1 MGSTCTL
8 TDEALL
14 IYLLDVN
21 EGGIPTITSSI
32 TVKPDLAVVCG
43 VDNKTVP
50 AGEHSDLVKGSMRQ
64 LSQLVNLMARIK
76 SWHRDSSSVSFTFS
90 LRTAISVLETAVDNL
105 VHRESEEA
113 RKLGFVI
120 EQLQLLMENKYSRNY
135 SPELT
140 IFAYVTHT
148 VSLVAYRVL
157 LDERILCLT
166 STTTL
171 KKVTGSLNS

>member
-1 MGSTCTL
+1 
-8 TDEALL
+8 
-14 IYLLDVN
+14 
-21 EGGIPTITSSI
+21 
-32 TVKPDLAVVCG
+32 
-43 VDNKTVP
+43 
-50 AGEHSDLVKGSMRQ
+50 
-64 LSQLVNLMARIK
+64 
-76 SWHRDSSSVSFTFS
+76 
-90 LRTAISVLETAVDNL
+90 

-120 EQLQLLMENKYSRNY
+120 EQLQLLMKNKYSRNY

-140 IFAYVTHT
+140 IFAYVTHA